1 MSADAN
7 MPFGSMEE
15 EADYVFTIQKFMDL
29 VEVYG
34 PERVYA
40 DMKLMY
46 ETKLQ
51 SSRIIV
57 P

>member
-7 MPFGSMEE
+7 MPFGSQEE
-15 EADYVFTIQKFMDL
+15 EADYIFTIQKFLDL
-29 VEVYG
+29 CEVYG